1 VSRYVVNEFVG
12 AAVLVLVGLGFAV
25 GGAGYGVFNEEG
37 RIGTGFLPFVS
48 GLLMAVFGL
57 AVAVE
62 TWLGARRAAFAAD
75 GTDGREGDD
84 LLALA
89 LASDDEH
96 PVAGEVEGQGRSVAL
111 VFALTL
117 GAILL
122 IPFIGFLIS
131 FALLL
136 FVLVTWVE
144 REGVA
149 RGLAISVAGVVF
161 TYLIF
166 EAFLKVPLPGGY
178 PGLWLGY

>member
-1 VSRYVVNEFVG
+1 MSRYLVNEFVG
-12 AAVLVLVGLGFAV
+12 AALLVLVGLGFAV
-25 GGAGYGVFNEEG
+25 GGVYYGVFNEEG
-37 RIGTGFLPFVS
+37 RIGPGFLPFAS
-48 GLLMAVFGL
+48 GMLMAVFGV

-62 TWLGARRAAFAAD
+62 TWAAVRRAARGEVED
-75 GTDGREGDD
+75 EGDD

-96 PVAGEVEGQGRSVAL
+96 AGAGEEGAGRSVAL

-122 IPFIGFLIS
+122 IPFIGFLVS

-149 RGLAISVAGVVF
+149 RGLAISAAGVVF

-166 EAFLKVPLPGGY
+166 EAFLKVPLPSGY
-178 PGLWLGY
+178 PGLWLGF

>member
-1 VSRYVVNEFVG
+1 MSRYVVNELVG

-25 GGAGYGVFNEEG
+25 GGATYGVFNEQG

-62 TWLGARRAAFAAD
+62 TWLALRRGASA
-75 GTDGREGDD
+75 EGPHEGESQD

-96 PVAGEVEGQGRSVAL
+96 AGAGEEEGQGRSVAV

-166 EAFLKVPLPGGY
+166 EAFLNVPLPGGY

>member
-1 VSRYVVNEFVG
+1 VSRYVVNEYIG
-12 AAVLVLVGLGFAV
+12 AAVLVLVGAGFAL
-25 GGAGYGVFNEEG
+25 GGASYGVLNEEG

-48 GLLMAVFGL
+48 GLLMVVFGI

-62 TWLGARRAAFAAD
+62 TWLATRRPGPAD
-75 GTDGREGDD
+75 AGDEPD

-89 LASDDEH
+89 LAGDDD
-96 PVAGEVEGQGRSVAL
+96 PAGPAVEGQGRSVAL

-117 GAILL
+117 GAVLA
-122 IPFIGFLIS
+122 IPFAGFLVS
-131 FALLL
+131 FAVLL

-144 REGVA
+144 REGPV
-149 RGLAISVAGVVF
+149 RGLVIGAAGVVF

-178 PGLWLGY
+178 PGLWLGF